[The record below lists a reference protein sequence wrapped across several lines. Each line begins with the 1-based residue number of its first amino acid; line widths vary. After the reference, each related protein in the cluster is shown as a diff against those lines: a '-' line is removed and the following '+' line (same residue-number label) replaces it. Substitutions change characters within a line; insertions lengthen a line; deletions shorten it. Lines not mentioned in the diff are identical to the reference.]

1 MVQVSG
7 REVSPGVT
15 FGLCTRPCAGEF
27 ENGDRGV
34 LVRHDKFALAMVV
47 DGLGHGP
54 KAAKAAQ
61 IAVDLLENTS
71 ERDPTVI
78 MGAVNE
84 ALRGTVGAAAS
95 ILSLDFQTGGI
106 SYCGVGN
113 VATRVTGG
121 VETRL
126 VGIDGVLGSL
136 RRNLRLEHAC
146 LLAGGMV
153 LMTSDGVSLGFDP
166 GTLAGL
172 TAEDAARFLVDKHG
186 RPHDDATA
194 LLLRIAS

>member
-1 MVQVSG
+1 MLFRS
-7 REVSPGVT
+7 
-15 FGLCTRPCAGEF
+15 
-27 ENGDRGV
+27 
-34 LVRHDKFALAMVV
+34 
-47 DGLGHGP
+47 
-54 KAAKAAQ
+54 
-61 IAVDLLENTS
+61 
-71 ERDPTVI
+71 
-78 MGAVNE
+78 
-84 ALRGTVGAAAS
+84 
-95 ILSLDFQTGGI
+95 
-106 SYCGVGN
+106 
-113 VATRVTGG
+113 TRVTGG